1 MADQPNTMIGKVFLT
16 KLIDWMNPKT
26 TISFLLFFFST
37 CFVFAKTITI
47 CKTGCDFN
55 SIKTAVDSSKSGDS
69 LFIKTGLYKESN
81 IVIYKKSLY
90 ITGEKGTVIDTQN
103 KGYGFS
109 VEATDIIIKNLTIK
123 NIEVSYTKEYA
134 AILLFKSY
142 DFVIENIT
150 VERAFFGF
158 LVQKSKDGI
167 IKNNTISGEGKA
179 EADSGNAI
187 HLWHCE
193 NVKVLNND
201 VRRMRDGIYLE
212 FGNSSYIANNYS
224 TKNMRYGLHFM
235 FSNDNTYENNTF
247 EANGAGVAVMF
258 SKRIKMFNNLFK
270 KNWGTA
276 SYGILLKEINDA
288 ELQHNIFEDNTI
300 GVNADGTNRITF
312 IENTFKNN
320 GYAIKVHG
328 ACYDNI
334 YSKNNFLHNSFD
346 LSYSG
351 KLNSNKFE
359 NNYWSNYTGYD
370 LDKDGIGDVPYRPVK
385 LFSYLVNRTPES
397 IVLLRS
403 LFIDIINFSE
413 KVSPVFTPENLI
425 DNKPLM
431 HKVTW

>member
-1 MADQPNTMIGKVFLT
+1 M
-16 KLIDWMNPKT
+16 
-26 TISFLLFFFST
+26 
-37 CFVFAKTITI
+37 AKTLEV
-47 CKTGCDFN
+47 CKAGCDF
-55 SIKTAVDSSKSGDS
+55 KTIQSAIDISKSGDS
-69 LFIKTGLYKESN
+69 IFIKAGMYKESN
-81 IVIYKKSLY
+81 LIVYKKSLH
-90 ITGEKGTVIDTQN
+90 ITGEEGAVIDTEN
-103 KGYGFS
+103 NGYGFS
-109 VEATDIIIKNLTIK
+109 VEATDIVIKNLVIK
-123 NIEVSYTKEYA
+123 NIKISYTKEYA

-142 DFVIENIT
+142 DFIIENIT
-150 VERAFFGF
+150 VENAFFGF
-158 LVQKSKDGI
+158 LIQKSKDGFI
-167 IKNNTISGEGKA
+167 RNNTISGEGKA

-193 NVKVLNND
+193 NVKITEND

-212 FGNSSYIANNYS
+212 FGSTSYIANNYS
-224 TKNMRYGLHFM
+224 TENLRYGLHFM
-235 FSNDNTYENNTF
+235 FSNDNTYQDNTF
-247 EANGAGVAVMF
+247 ESNGAGVAVMF
-258 SKRIKMFNNLFK
+258 SKRIKMYKNIFK

-288 ELQHNIFEDNTI
+288 ELKHNIFEDNTI
-300 GVNADGTNRITF
+300 GINADGTNRITYT
-312 IENTFKNN
+312 ENTFKNN

-334 YSKNNFLHNSFD
+334 YSKNNFLYNSFD

-370 LDKDGIGDVPYRPVK
+370 LNKDGIGDVPYRPVK

-403 LFIDIINFSE
+403 LFIDIIDFSE

-425 DNKPLM
+425 DKQPLM
-431 HKVTW
+431 NQVSW

>member
-1 MADQPNTMIGKVFLT
+1 MKIPLSI
-16 KLIDWMNPKT
+16 
-26 TISFLLFFFST
+26 LFIFIST
-37 CFVFAKTITI
+37 CFATANTITI
-47 CKTGCDFN
+47 CKAGCDYN
-55 SIKTAVDSSKSGDS
+55 SIQTAVDSSKNGDK
-69 LFIKTGLYKESN
+69 LFIKAGIYKESD
-81 IVIYKKSLY
+81 IIIYKKSLH
-90 ITGEKGTVIDTQN
+90 ISGEKGTIIDTQN

-109 VEATDIIIKNLTIK
+109 VEATDIIIKDLTIK
-123 NIEVSYTKEYA
+123 NIKVSYTKEFA
-134 AILLFKSY
+134 GILLFKSY

-150 VERAFFGF
+150 VENAFFGF
-158 LVQKSKDGI
+158 LIQKSKDGI
-167 IKNNTISGEGKA
+167 IKNNIISGEGKA

-193 NVKVLNND
+193 NVKIIDND

-224 TKNMRYGLHFM
+224 TENMRYGLHFM
-235 FSNDNTYENNTF
+235 FSNNNTYENNIF

-258 SKRIKMFNNLFK
+258 SKKIKMFSNIFK

-288 ELQHNIFEDNTI
+288 ELKHNVFEENTI
-300 GVNADGTNRITF
+300 GINADGTNRITYS
-312 IENTFKNN
+312 ENTFKNN

-334 YSKNNFLHNSFD
+334 YSKNNFLYNSFD

-403 LFIDIINFSE
+403 LFIDIIDFSE

-425 DNKPLM
+425 DQHPLM
-431 HKVTW
+431 HEVTW

>member
-1 MADQPNTMIGKVFLT
+1 MKILFSV
-16 KLIDWMNPKT
+16 
-26 TISFLLFFFST
+26 LLYIIST
-37 CFVFAKTITI
+37 CFASSQTTTV
-47 CKTGCDFN
+47 CNSGCDFT
-55 SIKTAVDSSKSGDS
+55 SIQTAVDSSKSGDRI
-69 LFIKTGLYKESN
+69 FIKRGLYKESN
-81 IVIYKKSLY
+81 IIIYKKSLH
-90 ITGEKGTVIDTQN
+90 IFGEEGTIIDTQN
-103 KGYGFS
+103 NGYGFS
-109 VEATDIIIKNLTIK
+109 VEATDIIIKKLTIK

-142 DFVIENIT
+142 DFEIENIT
-150 VERAFFGF
+150 VENAFFGF
-158 LVQKSKDGI
+158 LIQKSKDGKI
-167 IKNNTISGEGKA
+167 HNNTISGEGLA

-193 NVKVLNND
+193 NIKITNND

-212 FGNSSYIANNYS
+212 FGSNSYISDNYS
-224 TKNMRYGLHFM
+224 TENMRYGLHFM
-235 FSNDNTYENNTF
+235 FSNENSYENNIF

-258 SKRIKMFNNLFK
+258 SKKIKMYNNIFK

-288 ELQHNIFEDNTI
+288 ELKHNIFEDNTI
-300 GVNADGTNRITF
+300 GINADGTNRITYT
-312 IENTFKNN
+312 ENTFKNN

-334 YSKNNFLHNSFD
+334 YSKNNFLYNSFD

-351 KLNSNKFE
+351 NLNSNKFE

-370 LDKDGIGDVPYRPVK
+370 LDKNGIGDVPYRPVK

-403 LFIDIINFSE
+403 LFIDIIDFSE
-413 KVSPVFTPENLI
+413 KVSPVFTPKNLI
-425 DNKPLM
+425 DNQPLM
-431 HKVTW
+431 TQVTW

>member
-1 MADQPNTMIGKVFLT
+1 MKIRFSIVL
-16 KLIDWMNPKT
+16 LIFT
-26 TISFLLFFFST
+26 SYLAA
-37 CFVFAKTITI
+37 AKTRTV
-47 CKTGCDFN
+47 CAVGCDFT
-55 SIKTAVDSSKSGDS
+55 SIQKAVDSANNGDDI
-69 LFIKTGLYKESN
+69 FIKAGLYNESN
-81 IVIYKKSLY
+81 IIIYKKSLH
-90 ITGEKGTVIDTQN
+90 IVGEEGTIIDTQN
-103 KGYGFS
+103 NGYGFS
-109 VEATDIIIKNLTIK
+109 VEATDITIKNLVIK

-142 DFVIENIT
+142 DFVIENVT
-150 VERAFFGF
+150 VENAFFGF
-158 LVQKSKDGI
+158 LIQKSKDGKI
-167 IKNNTISGEGKA
+167 HNNTISGEGKA

-193 NVKVLNND
+193 NVKITNND

-212 FGNSSYIANNYS
+212 FGNSSYISDNYS
-224 TKNMRYGLHFM
+224 TENMRYGLHFM
-235 FSNDNTYENNTF
+235 FSNNNTYENNIF

-258 SKRIKMFNNLFK
+258 SKKIKMFSNIFK

-288 ELQHNIFEDNTI
+288 ELKHNIFEDNTI
-300 GVNADGTNRITF
+300 GINADGTNRITYT
-312 IENTFKNN
+312 ENTFTNN

-328 ACYDNI
+328 ACYENN
-334 YSKNNFLHNSFD
+334 YTRNNFLYNSFD

-351 KLNSNKFE
+351 KLNDNKFE

-370 LDKDGIGDVPYRPVK
+370 LNKDGIGDIPYRPVK

-403 LFIDIINFSE
+403 LFIDIIDFSE

-425 DNKPLM
+425 DNNPLM
-431 HKVTW
+431 AQVSW